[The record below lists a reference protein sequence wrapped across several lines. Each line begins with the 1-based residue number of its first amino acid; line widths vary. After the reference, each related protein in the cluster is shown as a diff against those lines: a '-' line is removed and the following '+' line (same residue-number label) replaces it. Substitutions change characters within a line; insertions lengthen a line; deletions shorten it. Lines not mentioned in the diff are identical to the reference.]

1 MYPTFEQQCTFT
13 RTCSRVWFSL
23 RIKIVRFRFGSRGS
37 ILPALQGPSP
47 TCAFTVSRYP
57 FYIKA
62 SIAVK
67 PSINGDQR
75 AAPIRHKSL
84 ASDLQRHRHV
94 TARGAFL
101 SQHLAI
107 YTINHDK
114 TPNGINHTF
123 NKTSGCPCKGQNIS
137 TYPKKSRI
145 YGVKEL

>member
-1 MYPTFEQQCTFT
+1 MYFTFEQQCTFT
-13 RTCSRVWFSL
+13 GTCSRVWISL
-23 RIKIVRFRFGSRGS
+23 RIKSQGFDLVSRGS
-37 ILPALQGPSP
+37 IIPAFQSPRP
-47 TCAFTVSRYP
+47 TCAITASRYP
-57 FYIKA
+57 FYIKVP
-62 SIAVK
+62 IAVK
-67 PSINGDQR
+67 PSINGDER
-75 AAPIRHKSL
+75 ALPIRHKSL